1 MTEEHDYNG
10 LSHEVVVASD
20 PLSDMRRSIVNL
32 TEMVT
37 KLAERVQSA
46 QEEPLGHS
54 KRTQSFSS
62 HGEDE
67 VSLHGDTSSL
77 IDSAGS
83 PRGHSIEDEPP
94 AKKAKRTSFTA
105 EKSNTTHNSKRTSSQ
120 TAEDKDTDGKSSS
133 DINALFTKTKAASI
147 EGKKTASLEVEEEIL
162 CAVEAERPPG
172 ANVPAGDP
180 VLQNLADR
188 VVKYW
193 QADLKKSE
201 THKVLQDKYKT
212 PSNCSSITAPL
223 INEVIYYNL
232 SGYTKRIDHEMV
244 EIQKDIIT
252 AANSMIQI
260 SQSVLEADKKSTM
273 VDSKEIVKK
282 CFDAI
287 TMLGTAHAKLNNKRK
302 HAISSSLDPEIKDVC
317 SSRHTV
323 TGYLFGDDLP
333 KAIKDAKEVSKLT
346 KSVGSQNQHQKGR
359 RKQQYGPQGGSYNYN
374 NNNNNSR
381 NSSSK
386 TSFFQKAKKPYF
398 KQKRPSNYKS

>member
-1 MTEEHDYNG
+1 MMKMKF
-10 LSHEVVVASD
+10 LC
-20 PLSDMRRSIVNL
+20 
-32 TEMVT
+32 
-37 KLAERVQSA
+37 
-46 QEEPLGHS
+46 
-54 KRTQSFSS
+54 
-62 HGEDE
+62 
-67 VSLHGDTSSL
+67 DTSSL

-105 EKSNTTHNSKRTSSQ
+105 EKSNTTHNSKHTSSQ

-172 ANVPAGDP
+172 ATVPAGDP

-273 VDSKEIVKK
+273 VDSKEIV
-282 CFDAI
+282 
-287 TMLGTAHAKLNNKRK
+287 
-302 HAISSSLDPEIKDVC
+302 SWV
-317 SSRHTV
+317 
-323 TGYLFGDDLP
+323 LP
-333 KAIKDAKEVSKLT
+333 MQS
-346 KSVGSQNQHQKGR
+346 
-359 RKQQYGPQGGSYNYN
+359 
-374 NNNNNSR
+374 
-381 NSSSK
+381 
-386 TSFFQKAKKPYF
+386 
-398 KQKRPSNYKS
+398 